1 MIDVETLI
9 SKKIP
14 MFGYQLISKKDVKED
29 NPLQKNVYEEEQN
42 KKSFS
47 GNALKRVKTFGQKV
61 SEKIDQMKEK
71 KTNEINNI
79 AISNPRDAITIFDEI
94 LRKYKGK
101 MNAQDASD
109 FSCAIN
115 FFKLNSK

>member
-42 KKSFS
+42 KKSFF

-71 KTNEINNI
+71 KTKRKTSYNFQTTHSANWKLAKSTSPSWIRKRFI
-79 AISNPRDAITIFDEI
+79 PRSTRGRWLGE
-94 LRKYKGK
+94 
-101 MNAQDASD
+101 
-109 FSCAIN
+109 
-115 FFKLNSK
+115 

>member
-1 MIDVETLI
+1 
-9 SKKIP
+9 

-29 NPLQKNVYEEEQN
+29 NPLQKNIYEEEQN
-42 KKSFS
+42 KKSFF

-61 SEKIDQMKEK
+61 SEKIEQMKEK

-101 MNAQDASD
+101 IQ
-109 FSCAIN
+109 F
-115 FFKLNSK
+115 